1 MIVKIWLIYIYN
13 IAYNNAWWLL
23 LLSNER
29 ERNDYRV
36 NIGNKSY
43 LASHH
48 NPGYV
53 IMSRFL
59 THYNEPKIS
68 RNNPD
73 QLCVRIYLVY
83 LQVLCSFI
91 FKQEVLKK
99 KNILYAKYM
108 LAFICYL
115 LLFLVIISFNILK
128 LV

>member
-1 MIVKIWLIYIYN
+1 M
-13 IAYNNAWWLL
+13 L

-99 KNILYAKYM
+99 KIFFMQNICLPLFVIYYYFSDY
-108 LAFICYL
+108 FI
-115 LLFLVIISFNILK
+115 
-128 LV
+128 